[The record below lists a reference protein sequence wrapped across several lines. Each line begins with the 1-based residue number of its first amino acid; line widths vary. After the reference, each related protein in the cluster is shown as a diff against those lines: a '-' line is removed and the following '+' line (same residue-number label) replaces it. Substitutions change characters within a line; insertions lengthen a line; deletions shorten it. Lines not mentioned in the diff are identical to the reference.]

1 MHTEYAYIY
10 ILFIIIFLFLF
21 FDVEYSRV
29 LVGEVRLETRI
40 TYLGIPLLH
49 TMYQSSYSRVLY

>member
-10 ILFIIIFLFLF
+10 ILLLLLLLLLF
-21 FDVEYSRV
+21 FYSYSLTNTR
-29 LVGEVRLETRI
+29 VGEVRLETRI

-49 TMYQSSYSRVLY
+49 TMYQSSY